1 MLPSDPGSDSGTASG
16 PETQDAFVQDSL
28 RRFWSRTIFS
38 LGILWG
44 FGGLVYI
51 PVAVLTSLRGGS
63 IAEVVLIVSGGL
75 LIFPASIFALYHRR
89 PASLLLL
96 LGGILLL
103 AVASAL
109 PWLPFAQTFG
119 AANRL
124 LTLSSGVV
132 ATALGLFGVMTEA
145 RRWPRLH

>member
-1 MLPSDPGSDSGTASG
+1 MTTSG
-16 PETQDAFVQDSL
+16 PSHATQDAAIQQSL
-28 RRFWSRTIFS
+28 RRFWGLTLFS

-63 IAEVVLIVSGGL
+63 VAEVVLIVSGGV
-75 LIFPASIFALYHRR
+75 LIFPSSIWALYQRR

-96 LGGILLL
+96 VGGILLL
-103 AVASAL
+103 AIAAAL

-124 LTLSSGVV
+124 LTLSSGIV
-132 ATALGLFGVMTEA
+132 ATALGLFGVVTEV

>member
-1 MLPSDPGSDSGTASG
+1 MQAR
-16 PETQDAFVQDSL
+16 L
-28 RRFWSRTIFS
+28 RRFWGLVVFS

-63 IAEVVLIVSGGL
+63 VAEVILLVSVGL
-75 LIFPASIFALYHRR
+75 LIFPASIYALYQRR

-96 LGGILLL
+96 AGGLLLL
-103 AVASAL
+103 ATALAL

-119 AANRL
+119 AANRI
-124 LTLSSGVV
+124 LTLSSGLV
-132 ATALGLFGVMTEA
+132 ATALGLFGVFTDA
-145 RRWPRLH
+145 RHWPRLR

>member
-1 MLPSDPGSDSGTASG
+1 MTTSG
-16 PETQDAFVQDSL
+16 PSRATQDAAIQQSL
-28 RRFWSRTIFS
+28 RRFWGLTFFS

-63 IAEVVLIVSGGL
+63 VAEVVLIVSGGV
-75 LIFPASIFALYHRR
+75 LIFPASIWALYQRR

-96 LGGILLL
+96 VGGILLL
-103 AVASAL
+103 AIATAL
-109 PWLPFAQTFG
+109 PSLPFAQTFG

-124 LTLSSGVV
+124 LTLSSGIV
-132 ATALGLFGVMTEA
+132 ATALGLFGLITEVLH
-145 RRWPRLH
+145 WPRLH

>member
-1 MLPSDPGSDSGTASG
+1 VTSSG
-16 PETQDAFVQDSL
+16 PSRATLDAAIQQSL
-28 RRFWSRTIFS
+28 RRFWGLTFFS

-63 IAEVVLIVSGGL
+63 VAEVVLIVSGGV
-75 LIFPASIFALYHRR
+75 LIFPASIWALYQRR

-96 LGGILLL
+96 VGGILLL
-103 AVASAL
+103 AIATAL
-109 PWLPFAQTFG
+109 PSLPFAQTFG

-124 LTLSSGVV
+124 LTLSSGIV
-132 ATALGLFGVMTEA
+132 ATALGLFGLITEVLH
-145 RRWPRLH
+145 WPRLH

>member
-1 MLPSDPGSDSGTASG
+1 MTQPSLYSDPSLA
-16 PETQDAFVQDSL
+16 TQAAAIQQNL
-28 RRFWSRTIFS
+28 RRFWGLTFFS

-63 IAEVVLIVSGGL
+63 VAEVMLIVSGGL
-75 LIFPASIFALYHRR
+75 LIFPASILALYRR
-89 PASLLLL
+89 RLASILLL

-103 AVASAL
+103 GIALAL

-132 ATALGLFGVMTEA
+132 ATALGLFGVIMEV
-145 RRWPRLH
+145 RGWPKLGR

>member
-1 MLPSDPGSDSGTASG
+1 MTSSG
-16 PETQDAFVQDSL
+16 PSRATLDAAIQQSL
-28 RRFWSRTIFS
+28 RRFWGLTFFS

-63 IAEVVLIVSGGL
+63 VAEVVLIVSGGV
-75 LIFPASIFALYHRR
+75 LIFLASIWALYRRR

-96 LGGILLL
+96 VGGILLL
-103 AVASAL
+103 AIATAL
-109 PWLPFAQTFG
+109 PSLPFAQTFG

-124 LTLSSGVV
+124 LTLSSGIV
-132 ATALGLFGVMTEA
+132 ATALGLFGLITEA
-145 RRWPRLH
+145 LHWPRLH

>member
-1 MLPSDPGSDSGTASG
+1 MKPSSLNSDPSSV
-16 PETQDAFVQDSL
+16 TQDAFVQQRL
-28 RRFWSRTIFS
+28 RRFWGLTFFS

-63 IAEVVLIVSGGL
+63 VAEVVLIVSGGV
-75 LIFPASIFALYHRR
+75 LIFPASILALYRRR
-89 PASLLLL
+89 PASILLL

-103 AVASAL
+103 GIAAAL

-124 LTLSSGVV
+124 LTLSSGMV
-132 ATALGLFGVMTEA
+132 ATALGLFGVITEA
-145 RRWPRLH
+145 RGWTQLR